1 MSFREGRA
9 HRHGSMLASLDQ
21 VSGDRC
27 LPECLAGFQPMQPFN
42 EDKPLAI
49 RPHEN
54 GRFLSF
60 RQHALCQ
67 GATFFV
73 SSV

>member
-1 MSFREGRA
+1 
-9 HRHGSMLASLDQ
+9 
-21 VSGDRC
+21 
-27 LPECLAGFQPMQPFN
+27 MQPFN
-42 EDKPLAI
+42 EDKPLAV